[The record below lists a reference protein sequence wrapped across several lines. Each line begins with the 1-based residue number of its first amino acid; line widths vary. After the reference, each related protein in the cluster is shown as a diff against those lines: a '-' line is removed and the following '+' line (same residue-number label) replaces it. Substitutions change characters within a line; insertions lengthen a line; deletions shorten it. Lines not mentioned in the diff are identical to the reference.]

1 MNRKFKL
8 RALASLFVPVVGIG
22 MAVPAYADDT
32 KKTGARAES
41 RQVKQTMRDMR
52 ASKLIGSDVR
62 NAQGENLGEIKDLV
76 VDVNNERVYYAVLSF
91 GGFLGLG
98 DKLFAYPVRAFTQA
112 ADSDKVILNVDKAK
126 LKAAPGFEKDRYP
139 DFADRRY
146 GDEVDRYFG
155 KTIAVQP
162 MPNQL
167 LRRASELIGKDVN
180 DRNGK
185 DVGEIEDLVVN
196 MANGKIHYAVVEFDK
211 AWNLNDRL
219 LAVPMKAFNY
229 SRDRN
234 DLVWDIDKSRVD
246 AKLTFDKNRWPDLN
260 DPKYLVDVDRYLVVF
275 VPAGAT
281 TGAARTAGATGSAGM
296 GTAGTASTGTPS
308 TAGATT
314 TNRAAATTDVD
325 AVFILLD
332 VNKDNTL
339 STSEAQKDGKVQGMW
354 KQLDRD
360 GDGKVTRDE
369 FKAYRSAK

>member
-8 RALASLFVPVVGIG
+8 RVLAGLCLPVIGIG
-22 MAVPAYADDT
+22 MAVPAYADDA

-41 RQVKQTMRDMR
+41 RQVKQTMRDVR

-62 NAQGENLGEIKDLV
+62 NAQGENLGEIKDLII
-76 VDVNNERVYYAVLSF
+76 DVNNARVYYAVLSF

-98 DKLFAYPVRAFTQA
+98 DKLFAYPVRAFSQA
-112 ADSDKVILNVDKAK
+112 ADNDKVILNVDKAK
-126 LKAAPGFEKDRYP
+126 LKAAPGFDKDRYP

-196 MANGKIHYAVVEFDK
+196 MANGNIHYAVVEFDK
-211 AWNLNDRL
+211 SWSLNDRL
-219 LAVPMKAFNY
+219 LAVPMKAFTY
-229 SRDRN
+229 QRDRT

-296 GTAGTASTGTPS
+296 GTAGTANISAPS
-308 TAGATT
+308 TAGTT
-314 TNRAAATTDVD
+314 APNRAAATTDVD

-332 VNKDNTL
+332 ANKDNTL
-339 STSEAQKDGKVQGMW
+339 STTEAQKDGKVQGMW

-369 FKAYRSAK
+369 FKAYQNAK